1 MKTNKKLC
9 IVLVVLAIC
18 LVLGGSIWAAEDP
31 ATFEATIDGE
41 NTICI
46 SDEDRT
52 IAVTVKASKEI
63 EAASFSALVMVPDG
77 WSFALE
83 TPDVPEIKETC
94 NGNQILWFGS
104 IDSTETIENV
114 PMTNLVTITY
124 TVPEGVTGNF
134 DLGLSD
140 VELYKVID
148 GDTFEMECLA
158 DQVTLSVTLTI
169 NEHADGDAD
178 GDHNCDL
185 CGKAETTV
193 CGDNQKNHVCDTDSR
208 CTVYNEGNNA
218 HVDGDDDDH
227 LCDYGCGDV
236 ADDGCHDADNDGNH
250 KCDECGEEGVTNHE
264 YEAVVTDPT
273 CTAGGYTTHT
283 CSECGDSYVDTYVD
297 ALGHTEVV
305 DEAVEPTCTE
315 TGLTEGKHCSVCD
328 EVLVAQET
336 VDALGHD
343 YDAVVTDPTCTE
355 KGYTTHTCSECGDTY
370 TDSEVAA
377 KGHTEEVDE
386 AVEPTCT
393 ETGLTEGKHCSV
405 CGETIV
411 AQEIVDALG
420 HTEGEIVVENNVAA
434 DCENSGSYDNVVYCT
449 VCDAELSRTT
459 VTVDALGHSY
469 TGEIRND
476 GETHSFKCV
485 NGCGG
490 YGNSEDH
497 DFTNGDCACGEEKP
511 AYTVLKGDINLDGE
525 VDMLDLVALARHVGE
540 VEFITSDQ
548 ALASADVN
556 EDGEVDMLDLVK
568 HAQYIG
574 EIITDWNVN

>member
-31 ATFEATIDGE
+31 ATFEATIGGD

-46 SDEDRT
+46 GEERQ
-52 IAVTVKASKEI
+52 IVVTVKASKEI

-104 IDSTETIENV
+104 IDSTETIENEA
-114 PMTNLVTITY
+114 MTNLVTITY
-124 TVPEGVTGNF
+124 TVPKEVTGNF

-158 DQVTLSVTLTI
+158 DHVTLSVTLTI
-169 NEHADGDAD
+169 NEHADGNAD

-193 CGDNQKNHVCDTDSR
+193 CVDNQKDHICDTDSA

-236 ADDGCHDADNDGNH
+236 ADDGCHDANNDGDH
-250 KCDECGEEGVTNHE
+250 KCDECGKEGVTDHE
-264 YEAVVTDPT
+264 YEAVVTAPT

-283 CSECGDSYVDTYVD
+283 CSD
-297 ALGHTEVV
+297 
-305 DEAVEPTCTE
+305 
-315 TGLTEGKHCSVCD
+315 
-328 EVLVAQET
+328 
-336 VDALGHD
+336 
-343 YDAVVTDPTCTE
+343 
-355 KGYTTHTCSECGDTY
+355 CGDTY

-377 KGHTEEVDE
+377 KGHTEVIDA
-386 AVEPTCT
+386 AVAPDCEN
-393 ETGLTEGKHCSV
+393 TGLTEGKHCSV
-405 CGETIV
+405 CDAVLV
-411 AQEIVDALG
+411 AQETVDALG
-420 HTEGEIVVENNVAA
+420 HDYDSVVTNPTCTEEGYTTHTCSVCGDTYTDNEVAA
-434 DCENSGSYDNVVYCT
+434 IAHKNKVHHE
-449 VCDAELSRTT
+449 E
-459 VTVDALGHSY
+459 VDATCLDAGTIEYWSCPDCNKNFSDEACETEVTDLVIPQKDHSY

-476 GETHSFKCV
+476 GDTHSFKCV
-485 NGCGG
+485 NGCGE